1 MEVALSRSPESV
13 ACGFDAFSFMRR
25 QGILVDVCLVPV
37 GGDPIPAHRLVLSSV
52 SPFFQSM
59 FTLDLRESREKDVQ
73 LRDID
78 HGTLSAVVAF
88 CYGEEVRVAAGD
100 RSELEESLL
109 QLLAAADRLQITELF
124 DSCTQSLIA
133 QLRPENVLEL
143 REFAEVYRCTELTQ
157 HCTLLIH
164 REFTAVVRSD
174 EFVELSLEGLL
185 DLVSSDYI
193 SVPRE
198 ELVYEAVM
206 RWIHHDLQDRRDKVA
221 DILSHVRF
229 PFVSPHYLQ
238 DVVER
243 DELLRDELFCQGLI
257 QEAHYYKK
265 YPEKRADL
273 QLSPRSKPRRSAD
286 IPEVLLVAG
295 GACNKGSLG
304 SVVQY
309 SSDSNQWTVLADMP
323 GRCYGMGACVLG
335 GCLYMVGG
343 HSAEH
348 GVLSSTYR
356 YNLKDGAWSQVA
368 SMGTPRR

>member
-1 MEVALSRSPESV
+1 MEVALSRPPESV
-13 ACGFDAFSFMRR
+13 VRGFDAFSFMRR
-25 QGILVDVCLVPV
+25 QGILVDVGLVPV
-37 GGDPIPAHRLVLSSV
+37 EGDPIPAHRLVLSSV

-109 QLLAAADRLQITELF
+109 ELLAAADRLQITELF
-124 DSCTQSLIA
+124 NSCTHSLIA

-143 REFAEVYRCTELTQ
+143 RAFAEVYRSTELAR

-174 EFVELSLEGLL
+174 EFVELTLEGLL
-185 DLVSSDYI
+185 DLISSDYI

-221 DILSHVRF
+221 DILRHVRL
-229 PFVSPHYLQ
+229 PFVSPRYLQ
-238 DVVER
+238 DVIER

-257 QEAHYYKK
+257 QEAHYYRK

-273 QLSPRSKPRRSAD
+273 QLSPRAKPRRSAD
-286 IPEVLLVAG
+286 IPEVLLVVG

-309 SSDSNQWTVLADMP
+309 SSESNQWTMLAEMS
-323 GRCYGMGACVLG
+323 GGCYGMGACVLS
-335 GCLYMVGG
+335 GCLYVVGG

-356 YNLKDGAWSQVA
+356 YNLKDGVWSQMS
-368 SMGTPRR
+368 SMDTPRR

>member
-1 MEVALSRSPESV
+1 MEVALSRSQESV

-25 QGILVDVCLVPV
+25 QGILVDVRLMPV
-37 GGDPIPAHRLVLSSV
+37 GGVPIPAHRLVLSSV

-73 LRDID
+73 LCDID

-143 REFAEVYRCTELTQ
+143 KEFAEVYRCTELAQ

-273 QLSPRSKPRRSAD
+273 HLSPRSKPRRSAD

-348 GVLSSTYR
+348 GVLCSTYR

>member
-13 ACGFDAFSFMRR
+13 TCGFDAFSFMRR
-25 QGILVDVCLVPV
+25 QGILVDVRLVPV
-37 GGDPIPAHRLVLSSV
+37 GGDPIPAHRVVLSSV

-100 RSELEESLL
+100 QSEREESLL
-109 QLLAAADRLQITELF
+109 ELLVAADRLQITELF
-124 DSCTQSLIA
+124 DICTQSLIA

-143 REFAEVYRCTELTQ
+143 RAFAEVYSNPLLAE

-206 RWIHHDLQDRRDKVA
+206 RWIHHDLPNRRNKVA
-221 DILSHVRF
+221 DILSHVRL

-238 DVVER
+238 DVIER

-257 QEAHYYKK
+257 REAHYYKK

-295 GACNKGSLG
+295 GACNKGFLG

-309 SSDSNQWTVLADMP
+309 SRDSNQWTMLADMP
-323 GRCYGMGACVLG
+323 GRCYGMGACIIG
-335 GCLYMVGG
+335 GCLYVVGG
-343 HSAEH
+343 HSAER
-348 GVLSSTYR
+348 GVLSKTYR
-356 YNLKDGAWSQVA
+356 YSLKGGIWSQVA
-368 SMGTPRR
+368 SMDVPRR